1 MGDRAAEYE
10 EANGRLPYAKP
21 DTDTAFAKW
30 WRRGYA
36 YKRRKFYERALTDT
50 LQ

>member
-1 MGDRAAEYE
+1 MKLSELLLDWAE
-10 EANGRLPYAKP
+10 EAGMH